1 MAKKTEKAVT
11 IRFPVDLAE
20 KIKAIADKE
29 RRSFNNQVIV
39 MLEKYLEKGSK
50 S

>member
-11 IRFPVDLAE
+11 IRFPLDLAE
-20 KIKAIADKE
+20 TIKAMADKE

-50 S
+50 R

>member
-1 MAKKTEKAVT
+1 MSKTTEKAVT
-11 IRFPVDLAE
+11 IRFPLDLAE

-39 MLEKYLEKGSK
+39 MLEKHIEKGSK
-50 S
+50 

>member
-11 IRFPVDLAE
+11 IRFPLDLAE
-20 KIKAIADKE
+20 EIKAIADKE

>member
-11 IRFPVDLAE
+11 IRFPLDLAE

-39 MLEKYLEKGSK
+39 MLEKYLEKGS
-50 S
+50 